1 MIYVV
6 CGPTASGKTSLA
18 HWIFDQLDNFPIILN
33 ADAYQIYKG
42 LDILSAKVSKNSK
55 YYKHYKMI
63 DIVDVDECFSVYQY
77 QKMARSIIDDAIKNN
92 KDVIVVG
99 GTGLYIRALFYDYE
113 FYEHEKTID
122 LSEYEKFSNAEL
134 YELLQQLD
142 YDESLKMHPN
152 NRKRV
157 IRTLAL
163 IREMK
168 MSKTEYVGKQEHK
181 IIYDDVQFICL
192 NPDRILLYF
201 KINDR
206 VDEMINCGLI
216 NEIDNLRKT
225 HNFSLT
231 SINAIGVKETL
242 QFLDNNI
249 TMEELKEKIKQKTR
263 RYAKRQITFFK
274 HQLPCIMY
282 NDISE
287 FKKSFINSK
296 KGVKK

>member
-6 CGPTASGKTSLA
+6 CGPTASGKTNLA
-18 HWIFDQLDNFPIILN
+18 HWIFDHLDNFPIILN

-42 LDILSAKVSKNSK
+42 LDTLSAKVSKGSK

-249 TMEELKEKIKQKTR
+249 TMEELKETIKQKTR

-287 FKKSFINSK
+287 FKKSFINLK
-296 KGVKK
+296 KE